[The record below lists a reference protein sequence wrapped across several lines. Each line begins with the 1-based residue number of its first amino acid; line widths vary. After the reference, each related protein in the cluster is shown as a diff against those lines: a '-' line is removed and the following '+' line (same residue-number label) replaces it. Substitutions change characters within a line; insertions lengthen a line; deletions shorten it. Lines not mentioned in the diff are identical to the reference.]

1 MYLRKRREN
10 STNVYSFLLNPPKMQ
25 EHLIID
31 GNNAL
36 HAIPELSKELT
47 KDRNLARDSLI
58 RFLEP
63 IQAGENCLLTVVFDG
78 RGGRGRIYQH
88 ESNQSYTIIYSSSV
102 QGADGVIERMLLA
115 AKYPERISVA
125 TNDNLI
131 RNCAY
136 ESGASTMR
144 IEELIKKLDGA
155 IDRIR
160 NKINNK
166 QGGKTGPLS
175 NKIPLPNLHQ
185 KDS

>member
-1 MYLRKRREN
+1 MN
-10 STNVYSFLLNPPKMQ
+10 SLFLLNPPKMQ

-36 HAIPELSKELT
+36 HAIPEFSKELT
-47 KDRNLARDSLI
+47 RDRNLARDSLI

-78 RGGRGRIYQH
+78 RGGKGRIYQH
-88 ESNQSYTIIYSSSV
+88 EGNKSYTIIYSSSV

-115 AKYPERISVA
+115 AKFPERIAVA
-125 TNDNLI
+125 TNDGLI

-136 ESGASTMR
+136 EAGASTMR

-160 NKINNK
+160 VKINNK
-166 QGGKTGPLS
+166 QEGKGGPLF
-175 NKIPLPNLHQ
+175 NKIQLPDLN
-185 KDS
+185 KEES

>member
-1 MYLRKRREN
+1 
-10 STNVYSFLLNPPKMQ
+10 MQ

-47 KDRNLARDSLI
+47 RDRNLARDSLI

-78 RGGRGRIYQH
+78 RGGKGRVYQH
-88 ESNQSYTIIYSSSV
+88 EGNKSITIIYSSSA
-102 QGADGVIERMLLA
+102 QGADGVIEHMLMA
-115 AKYPERISVA
+115 AKFPDRISVA

-136 ESGASTMR
+136 EAGASTMR

-155 IDRIR
+155 ISRIKI
-160 NKINNK
+160 KINHK
-166 QGGKTGPLS
+166 QSGKKG
-175 NKIPLPNLHQ
+175 PLPNRLPFPE
-185 KDS
+185 SE

>member
-1 MYLRKRREN
+1 MGYL
-10 STNVYSFLLNPPKMQ
+10 FLLNPLKMQ

-36 HAIPELSKELT
+36 HAIPDLSKELVQ
-47 KDRNLARDSLI
+47 DRNLARDSLL

-63 IQAGENCLLTVVFDG
+63 IQTGENCLLTVVFDG
-78 RGGRGRIYQH
+78 RGGKGRVYQH
-88 ESNQSYTIIYSSSV
+88 EGIKNYTVIYSSSV

-125 TNDNLI
+125 TNDSLI

-144 IEELIKKLDGA
+144 IEELIKKLDSA
-155 IDRIR
+155 IDRTRIKL
-160 NKINNK
+160 NQK
-166 QGGKTGPLS
+166 QGGKSGPLS
-175 NKIPLPNLHQ
+175 NKICFPNLNQ
-185 KDS
+185 GEK

>member
-1 MYLRKRREN
+1 
-10 STNVYSFLLNPPKMQ
+10 MQ

-47 KDRNLARDSLI
+47 RDRNLARDSLI

-63 IQAGENCLLTVVFDG
+63 IQSGENCLLTIVFDG
-78 RGGRGRIYQH
+78 RGGKGRVYQH
-88 ESNQSYTIIYSSSV
+88 GGNKSFTIIYSSSA

-115 AKYPERISVA
+115 AQFPDRISVA

-131 RNCAY
+131 RSCAY
-136 ESGASTMR
+136 EAGASTMR
-144 IEELIKKLDGA
+144 IEELIKKLDRA

-160 NKINNK
+160 VKINNK
-166 QGGKTGPLS
+166 QGGKGGALS
-175 NKIPLPNLHQ
+175 NKIQLPDFN
-185 KDS
+185 KEES

>member
-1 MYLRKRREN
+1 MNPL
-10 STNVYSFLLNPPKMQ
+10 FLLNPPKMQ

-36 HAIPELSKELT
+36 HAIPEFSKELT
-47 KDRNLARDSLI
+47 RDRNLARDSLI
-58 RFLEP
+58 RFFEP

-78 RGGRGRIYQH
+78 RGGKGRIYQH
-88 ESNQSYTIIYSSSV
+88 EGNKNYTVIYSSSV

-125 TNDNLI
+125 TNDGLI

-136 ESGASTMR
+136 EAGASTMR

-155 IDRIR
+155 INRIR
-160 NKINNK
+160 VKINNK
-166 QGGKTGPLS
+166 QEGKGGPLS
-175 NKIPLPNLHQ
+175 NKIQLPDLNMEE
-185 KDS
+185 S

>member
-1 MYLRKRREN
+1 MNTL
-10 STNVYSFLLNPPKMQ
+10 FLLNPIKMQ

-47 KDRNLARDSLI
+47 RDRNLARDSLV

-63 IQAGENCLLTVVFDG
+63 IQSVGNCLLTIVFDG
-78 RGGRGRIYQH
+78 RGGRGKVYQH
-88 ESNQSYTIIYSSSV
+88 EGNKSFTIIYSSSA

-115 AKYPERISVA
+115 AQFPDRISVA

-136 ESGASTMR
+136 EAGASTIR

-155 IDRIR
+155 ISRIKI
-160 NKINNK
+160 KINHK
-166 QGGKTGPLS
+166 QSGKKG
-175 NKIPLPNLHQ
+175 PLPNRLPFPEAE
-185 KDS
+185 